1 MSKKE
6 VSLKRTME
14 TKQAIS
20 YLEDIVSSM
29 KAGTVCVQR
38 GDEFVTLKPSAPI
51 DMDIEAEQKKDKES
65 LVIELSWRTAT
76 TAPGEPEKIMISAKE
91 PEKGEATSSEAGFGK
106 PSAHKPAR
114 V

>member
-14 TKQAIS
+14 TKQVIS
-20 YLEDIVSSM
+20 YMEDIVSSM

-51 DMDIEAEQKKDKES
+51 EMEIEAEQKKDKES
-65 LVIELSWRTAT
+65 LVIELSWRTAA
-76 TAPGEPEKIMISAKE
+76 TASGEPEKIMISAKE
-91 PEKGEATSSEAGFGK
+91 PEKSETPSGEAGFTK
-106 PSAHKPAR
+106 PLAHKPAR